1 MTLDK
6 LLNNSELQFPLC
18 NIGGI
23 TVPPSSVVRIKSYI
37 SSKVLNKMPTGK
49 NSVSIL
55 NVLFFYLNN
64 LMTLGKEDLAPK
76 FGRKANLICEYYF
89 PNYICF
95 LCLFL
100 YTSFRLTG
108 VRNLCH

>member
-23 TVPPSSVVRIKSYI
+23 TVPPSSIVRIKSYI

-76 FGRKANLICEYYF
+76 FEKSKLDM
-89 PNYICF
+89 
-95 LCLFL
+95 
-100 YTSFRLTG
+100 
-108 VRNLCH
+108 

>member
-23 TVPPSSVVRIKSYI
+23 TVPPSSVVGIKSYI

-49 NSVSIL
+49 NSVSITECIIF
-55 NVLFFYLNN
+55 LF
-64 LMTLGKEDLAPK
+64 K
-76 FGRKANLICEYYF
+76 
-89 PNYICF
+89 
-95 LCLFL
+95 
-100 YTSFRLTG
+100 
-108 VRNLCH
+108 